1 LNVPIRLHLLLGLPL
16 AVLAQAPTQ
25 PANQA
30 AKSPSVEKQILDLR
44 AKKDWAGIR
53 DLIDTLPPGEREKW
67 LTTQVEVLN
76 RLQDWERLI
85 PVADETLALAEKTTG
100 PRSSMLRL
108 VRANALANAGRH
120 IEASKAHL
128 EHAVLGW
135 KPGFRSACEEART
148 ASDLPLFLASAEAGL
163 ALFPGDL
170 DLLGLKGEAQTKMT
184 HFQEGAATLAEVAS
198 KGSIDASV
206 WLNLS
211 CCQNELA
218 TYPDAET
225 SASQVI
231 KLEPKNLGG
240 YYNRAR
246 ARLGLKR
253 YAESR
258 EDFAAA
264 LALEPKSQPLR
275 ENIQFNITGIDKLLA
290 APAPAKAKPGKPTS

>member
-1 LNVPIRLHLLLGLPL
+1 MNAPIRLPLLLGLPL
-16 AVLAQAPTQ
+16 AIQAQGQAPAPAPTQ
-25 PANQA
+25 PANPA
-30 AKSPSVEKQILDLR
+30 AKSPSVEKQILELR
-44 AKKDWAGIR
+44 VKKDWAGIR
-53 DLIDTLPPGEREKW
+53 DLIDSLPPGEREKW
-67 LTTQVEVLN
+67 LTTQLEMLN
-76 RLQDWERLI
+76 RLQEWERLI
-85 PVADETLALAEKTTG
+85 PVADETLALMEKTTG
-100 PRSSMLRL
+100 PRSSLLRL
-108 VRANALANAGRH
+108 LRANALAKAGRH
-120 IEASKAHL
+120 VEASKAHL

-135 KPGFRSACEEART
+135 RPGFRSACEEART

-170 DLLGLKGEAQTKMT
+170 DLLGLKGEAQTKLT
-184 HFQEGAATLAEVAS
+184 HFQEGAVTLAEVAS

-218 TYPDAET
+218 AYQDAET
-225 SASQVI
+225 SANQAI

-264 LALEPKSQPLR
+264 LALEPQSQALR
-275 ENIQFNITGIDKLLA
+275 ENIQFNITGIDRLLA
-290 APAPAKAKPGKPTS
+290 APAKPGK